1 MDHGAVVLPR
11 SIRAERAGDSLSG
24 RGRCGDRFRVGSNA
38 YDRFVLETV
47 HGVRIGPRLFVGLG
61 VAWNYYSAR
70 GDMPDDSF
78 REYTDGGR
86 SFVPIFADMKVYFL
100 DRRISP
106 I

>member
-24 RGRCGDRFRVGSNA
+24 EVGVGTAFGVGSNA

-47 HGVRIGPRLFVGLG
+47 HGVRIGRDCSSAWAWLG
-61 VAWNYYSAR
+61 TTIPPG

-86 SFVPIFADMKVYFL
+86 SFVPIFADMKIYFL